1 MSSQAN
7 KRTLSSTASEGETS
21 ASAVDTS
28 VFEES
33 KIGNK
38 STTDANDKDNKQK
51 KKSTKSKKQKTMDQF
66 MEINSQQVETERSPV
81 EKKLEEIDKKLSQM
95 LSKND
100 KCFIREIIK
109 DTVNEMKD
117 HILSSLTRRVEVLE
131 GELHDRSVQEDKLR
145 SELGKKDREIEAL
158 RQQNIELKEQVKR
171 DSTEYESSKNDAEQY
186 SRRNN
191 IRIQGVPD
199 DDAKETS
206 LQTTEKV
213 LRICNEKLNA
223 SVKMNDID
231 IAHRLGKWKENKN
244 RPVIVKFV
252 RRQQK
257 NDLMKNTKVLKGTGI
272 FINHDLT
279 WTNQQVLS
287 SLRIKEPELVESCW
301 HIDGKIFAA
310 FKETG
315 SDGKVSVRTKQI
327 LYKDFDFWL
336 SKPWPERK
344 TLVPANSAVS
354 PKTPTRV
361 TSN

>member
-1 MSSQAN
+1 
-7 KRTLSSTASEGETS
+7 
-21 ASAVDTS
+21 
-28 VFEES
+28 
-33 KIGNK
+33 
-38 STTDANDKDNKQK
+38 
-51 KKSTKSKKQKTMDQF
+51 
-66 MEINSQQVETERSPV
+66 
-81 EKKLEEIDKKLSQM
+81 M

-100 KCFIREIIK
+100 KSFIREIIK

-117 HILSSLTRRVEVLE
+117 HILSSLTRRVDVLE
-131 GELHDRSVQEDKLR
+131 GELHDRSVQETKLR
-145 SELGKKDREIEAL
+145 SELEKKDREIESL
-158 RQQNIELKEQVKR
+158 RQHNIDLQEQIKR
-171 DSTEYESSKNDAEQY
+171 DSAEFESSKNDAEQY

-199 DDAKETS
+199 DDTKETS

-213 LRICNEKLNA
+213 LKICNEKLKVN
-223 SVKMNDID
+223 VTINDID

-287 SLRIKEPELVESCW
+287 SLRIKEPELVDSCW
-301 HIDGKIFAA
+301 HVDGKFFAA

-315 SDGKVSVRTKQI
+315 NDGKSYLKTKQI
-327 LYKDFDFWL
+327 RFKDF
-336 SKPWPERK
+336 
-344 TLVPANSAVS
+344 
-354 PKTPTRV
+354 
-361 TSN
+361 